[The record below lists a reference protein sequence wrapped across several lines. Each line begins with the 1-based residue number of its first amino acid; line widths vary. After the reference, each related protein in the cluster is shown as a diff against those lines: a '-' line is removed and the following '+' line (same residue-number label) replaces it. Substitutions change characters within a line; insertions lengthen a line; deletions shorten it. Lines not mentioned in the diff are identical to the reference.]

1 MKSLSV
7 VVVAI
12 LTSLVSAPAEGYIPH
27 SSTIANRTAKNSGKG
42 LYVVEQEVRFRT
54 ASDPV
59 VLRERWVVENGE
71 TMRLSVSSPK
81 AGSEG
86 ARFEAFYREGKRTA
100 PDFQG
105 SVRTSS
111 LSPEFLEGFF
121 HSRSGRG
128 LLGAMVRAKVAPA
141 AILREKPRASNL
153 NQISHQR
160 EPYVRLGRT
169 GGVVAWVFGEAT
181 PADSAK
187 PYPGAWIEQDMFV
200 VRKVRFPSEAE
211 VVAERHNVYGGSM
224 RFPRVRTLSW
234 GNHSAEIHVLS
245 VKPISAQQAQLSGT
259 PDAKAANLPDLE
271 QVREFYS
278 RFR

>member
-1 MKSLSV
+1 MKSSGVLV
-7 VVVAI
+7 IAI
-12 LTSLVSAPAEGYIPH
+12 LASLVCASAEAYIPH

-42 LYVVEQEVRFRT
+42 LYVIEQEVRFRT

-59 VLRERWVVENGE
+59 ILRERWVVENGE
-71 TMRLSVSSPK
+71 TMRLNVSSPK
-81 AGSEG
+81 AGADG
-86 ARFEAFYREGKRTA
+86 ARFEAFYREGKRIA
-100 PDFQG
+100 PDLQG
-105 SVRTSS
+105 GVRTSS

-128 LLGAMVRAKVAPA
+128 LLGAIVRAKIAPA
-141 AILREKPRASNL
+141 TILREKPKFNNL
-153 NQISHQR
+153 NQVTHQR
-160 EPYVRLGRT
+160 EPHVRLGRS

-181 PADSAK
+181 PADSTK
-187 PYPGAWIEQDMFV
+187 LYPGAWIEQDMFV

-211 VVAERHNVYGGSM
+211 VVADRHNVYGGSI

-245 VKPISAQQAQLSGT
+245 IKPVSAQQAQLSGT